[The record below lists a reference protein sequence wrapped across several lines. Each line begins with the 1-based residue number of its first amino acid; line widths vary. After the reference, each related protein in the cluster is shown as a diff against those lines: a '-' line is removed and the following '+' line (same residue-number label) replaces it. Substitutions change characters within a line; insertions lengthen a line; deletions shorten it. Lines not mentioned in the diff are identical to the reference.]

1 MKRIL
6 FAVAIIGLMACSP
19 SDDELNRL
27 KGTVVISC
35 DAYESSFFSHAYY
48 ECLVMD
54 STGKLHIVN
63 TGLHKLEPG
72 TDFRQ
77 QKR

>member
-6 FAVAIIGLMACSP
+6 LAVAIIGLMACSP

-35 DAYESSFFSHAYY
+35 DQVEYFTTKPQF

-54 STGKLHIVN
+54 STGRLFTVN
-63 TGLHKLEPG
+63 TGSHKLEPG

-77 QKR
+77 EKP